1 MLPLSLINEK
11 PRCMGQWNSLSILKN
26 ETAYRYMHLGS
37 DISSVSGHV
46 NSVDKL
52 LTRGKCT
59 SNSVI
64 IFFLN
69 VRGVVSYRFSL
80 RSIIN
85 LIKQPVSTGKE
96 NERKRKRNKKLL
108 YAFFWVNT
116 RRLEFICRRFG
127 TLCPF
132 HLHRQVDVSRF
143 YSHLPVY
150 EDGTD
155 RVLRNV
161 GI

>member
-11 PRCMGQWNSLSILKN
+11 PRGTGHCNLLSILKN

-69 VRGVVSYRFSL
+69 VRGVVSYRISL
-80 RSIIN
+80 RSTIN
-85 LIKQPVSTGKE
+85 LIACFSSKGEEQTKE
-96 NERKRKRNKKLL
+96 EKKPKINKS
-108 YAFFWVNT
+108 
-116 RRLEFICRRFG
+116 G
-127 TLCPF
+127 
-132 HLHRQVDVSRF
+132 
-143 YSHLPVY
+143 
-150 EDGTD
+150 
-155 RVLRNV
+155 
-161 GI
+161 

>member
-1 MLPLSLINEK
+1 
-11 PRCMGQWNSLSILKN
+11 
-26 ETAYRYMHLGS
+26 MHLGS

-80 RSIIN
+80 RTTIN
-85 LIKQPVSTGKE
+85 LIIQHVSTGEEK
-96 NERKRKRNKKLL
+96 NKRKRKRNQKLIKGD
-108 YAFFWVNT
+108 N
-116 RRLEFICRRFG
+116 RR
-127 TLCPF
+127 
-132 HLHRQVDVSRF
+132 
-143 YSHLPVY
+143 
-150 EDGTD
+150 
-155 RVLRNV
+155 
-161 GI
+161 